1 MPEVKPTYTVWT
13 AGVLVGFYLIM
24 TAFMFWYAGGDI
36 AVWQQ
41 RLVVYN
47 GFTAFAATAAGVL
60 LGTQIQQANVTEA
73 RAELAEN
80 KAGIKA
86 LLEDIGQPGSGGG
99 AEAMGATDP
108 RMESLRRGLV
118 DLL

>member
-1 MPEVKPTYTVWT
+1 MGDTKPTYTVWT
-13 AGVLVGFYLIM
+13 AVVLVAFYLGL
-24 TAFMFWYAGGDI
+24 TGFMFWYAGGDP

-60 LGTQIQQANVTEA
+60 LGTQIQQANVTAA
-73 RAELAEN
+73 RTELAE
-80 KAGIKA
+80 KQAGIKA
-86 LLEDIGQPGSGGG
+86 LIEDVGEPGAGG
-99 AEAMGATDP
+99 AEAFGPAANAQA
-108 RMESLRRGLV
+108 EALRRRLV